1 MGCKECGKPK
11 CNGKCGCKS
20 PKVLQINNPAEYI
33 TFHKVSIP
41 AAMGDST
48 TNPPRIGA
56 YRNALVYYEAD
67 HTSWMYS
74 TDGIPTKLTNGL
86 TDYNE
91 AVNLPQING
100 HTLIGDQSS
109 SDLGLQGELTAG
121 NGIELDGT
129 EIKAKIG
136 DGLEFDNDGEINI
149 ANIEQYAHFFD
160 TVADMKD
167 ATNLTNGSYAQTY
180 GFYALNDKGGAK
192 YLIREP
198 AESETANNITTF
210 DIIGGLIAELVIMPS
225 MNVKQFGAKADNT
238 TDDTT
243 AIQTALDNV
252 KNLEFTNDQ
261 YKCVCIRFK
270 DNQTVEGNNATL
282 NCDLNTAALIGFASH
297 LTIRNLE
304 IHSNNNDRE
313 WNRLDLRNNAYITF
327 EGCTFSGFQQ
337 QEVSPG
343 YVGLNVWAL
352 YIRECHDI
360 RVLNCN
366 FVDNSFQDVLI
377 EFDNYNIYFENCTG
391 SYNNQEG
398 FVCDIEPSQ
407 QNAYNTNFTFTNCV
421 FRYFEIFEY
430 YNEYNS
436 NKNISIIDS
445 KINKFKYKG
454 GDLTIINSPILSFD
468 STQAQDFLNGD
479 GVLTIENSLNI
490 GANLITE
497 PYFKDLS
504 NNKNTYWKV
513 GYANDNWEILTA
525 RVHDA
530 INGDYLSLNPN
541 RIAGKTILI
550 TSPSITATAGDVF
563 LIKQRSR
570 MFFPN
575 NAGGANAHH
584 TNIVF
589 YASDDSVISTLKLA
603 NNRGAINSNQLFSE
617 RSNIIMCPANTA
629 YFKVNLRNGEI
640 GSMAN
645 TDYQSIGVYKL
656 QCTENYTN
664 NADELGVGNGK
675 AYIAKENPNTNK
687 GQKINHFTGER
698 CYYESPSTYIGAVC
712 TDGAN
717 NIYKEFGALAS

>member
-1 MGCKECGKPK
+1 MGCNCGKPK
-11 CNGKCGCKS
+11 CDGQCGCKS

-48 TNPPRIGA
+48 TNPPKIGA

-74 TDGIPTKLTNGL
+74 TDGITTKLTNGL

-100 HTLIGDQSS
+100 HTLIGNQSS

-121 NGIELDGT
+121 NGIDLNGT

-149 ANIEQYAHFFD
+149 ANIEQYTHFFD

-198 AESETANNITTF
+198 VESETANNITTF

-282 NCDLNTAALIGFASH
+282 NCDLNTTALIGFASH

-360 RVLNCN
+360 RVINCN
-366 FVDNSFQDVLI
+366 FVDNNFQDVLI
-377 EFDNYNIYFENCTG
+377 EFDNYNIYFENCNG
-391 SYNNQEG
+391 SYAGEDG
-398 FVCDIEPSQ
+398 FIVDIEPSQ
-407 QNAYNTNFTFTNCV
+407 IDKPNENFKFVNCV
-421 FRYFEIFEY
+421 FRQFLTYEY
-430 YNEYNS
+430 YNKYNS
-436 NKNISIIDS
+436 NKNITVDSCIINGF
-445 KINKFKYKG
+445 IFKG
-454 GDLTIINSPILSFD
+454 GDLTIINSPIRSFRD
-468 STQAQDFLNGD
+468 GQASDFLNGD
-479 GVLTIENSLNI
+479 GCLKLENSI
-490 GANLITE
+490 AISDNLLKD
-497 PYFKDLS
+497 PYIKDLGYNTTTNWVITYS
-504 NNKNTYWKV
+504 NTAWKNV
-513 GYANDNWEILTA
+513 AE
-525 RVHDA
+525 RVEDA
-530 INGDYLSLNPN
+530 EGQYLSLNNSKSSN
-541 RIAGKTILI
+541 RSINIMSKE
-550 TSPSITATAGDVF
+550 ITASEGDVF
-563 LIKQRSR
+563 LIKQLCRAYY
-570 MFFPN
+570 PTT
-575 NAGGANAHH
+575 GAIGSTAHH
-584 TNIVF
+584 TRVLF
-589 YASDDSVISTLKLA
+589 YNSSDTLLSTLKLC
-603 NNRGAINSNQLFSE
+603 NNRGEENTEQEFSE
-617 RSNIIMCPANTA
+617 RSNIIMCPENTA
-629 YFKVNLRNGEI
+629 YFKIMIRNGDADT
-640 GSMAN
+640 SFRA
-645 TDYQSIGVYKL
+645 DYASIGVYKL
-656 QCTENYTN
+656 TCSEYKN
-664 NADELGVGNGK
+664 N
-675 AYIAKENPNTNK
+675 IAPLDFGTNK
-687 GQKINHFTGER
+687 PFVAEQNPATSVSNKINHFTGER
-698 CYYESPSTYIGAVC
+698 CYYETPSTYIGAVC
-712 TDGAN
+712 TDGTNATW
-717 NIYKEFGALAS
+717 KEFGALAI